1 MIKVNARRSD
11 CIDGIN
17 ERDNAM
23 HCYSVWQRGESDL
36 SYLQFRRSVESG
48 FCMDGAVIVPWCGMW
63 LAIETDGYT
72 HS

>member
-1 MIKVNARRSD
+1 MLLTKYQRRSLL
-11 CIDGIN
+11 
-17 ERDNAM
+17 RL
-23 HCYSVWQRGESDL
+23 WKRGESHL

-48 FCMDGAVIVPWCGMW
+48 FCMDGAVVVPWCGMW